1 MGLTLSTALAFALTS
16 LLIELTPGPNMTY
29 LALLAAQAGRRAGY
43 AAVAGVALGLGLVG
57 LGTALGLAALITA
70 SPLLYAAIRWAG
82 IGYLLYLAWDAWRD
96 SEPSND
102 VRVETDARFFVRGL
116 ITNLL
121 NPKAFV
127 FYVAVLPTFLDPA
140 SSPAGQALTLSA
152 IYVLVATAVHAAI
165 VTLAG
170 FLGPLLANRRI
181 MSVTGK
187 LFAIAL
193 AGVAFWVGWST
204 R

>member
-1 MGLTLSTALAFALTS
+1 M
-16 LLIELTPGPNMTY
+16 
-29 LALLAAQAGRRAGY
+29 
-43 AAVAGVALGLGLVG
+43 AGVALGLGLVG

-70 SPLLYAAIRWAG
+70 SPLLYAALRWAG

-152 IYVLVATAVHAAI
+152 IYVLVATAVHATI

-170 FLGPLLANRRI
+170 FLSPLLANRRI